1 LLISLTYCSARHE
14 TMNTKPDDS
23 SPSQPKPRLP
33 KGPLIIILLVL
44 ASLAWA
50 YWLTRSAPRPPPELP
65 PLRQLP
71 LDSLQQ
77 QDPRLDPAAG
87 QAREQQ

>member
-1 LLISLTYCSARHE
+1 
-14 TMNTKPDDS
+14 MNTKSDDPS
-23 SPSQPKPRLP
+23 KSQPTRRLP

-50 YWLTRSAPRPPPELP
+50 YWLTRSAPRPPPEFP

-71 LDSLQQ
+71 LDSLKQP
-77 QDPRLDPAAG
+77 DARPDPAAG